1 VAVRMTAVPGSN
13 PAEHCDGQLIPA
25 GSLVT
30 VPLPVPAVETRSVC
44 CCEEEDVNVAVT
56 E

>member
-1 VAVRMTAVPGSN
+1 VAVRITTSPGLN
-13 PAEHCDGQLIPA
+13 PAEHCEGQLIPA

-30 VPLPVPAVETRSVC
+30 VPLPAPAVETKSVC
-44 CCEEEDVNVAVT
+44 CCDEAEVNVAVT